1 MNGRYKNKNDGNI
14 LEIFDDVELLLDKNN
29 RKTREP
35 IKMAKYLESKTKINL
50 VPFKINENFNK
61 FETWLKIN

>member
-1 MNGRYKNKNDGNI
+1 MNGKYQNKNDGNI
-14 LEIFDDVELLLDKNN
+14 LEIFDDVELLIDKNN
-29 RKTREP
+29 RKTRET